1 MNAMVTGH
9 YYLGTARFINAIDTW
24 TCGLFHLATISALAF
39 SIIEQQWIGMG
50 LIVLFWLI
58 RFISTMTVFHHT
70 SRDLNENLCCI
81 FPLFDILRPLW
92 SLVRQMQYLLRKRKT
107 S

>member
-1 MNAMVTGH
+1 
-9 YYLGTARFINAIDTW
+9 
-24 TCGLFHLATISALAF
+24 
-39 SIIEQQWIGMG
+39 MG

-92 SLVRQMQYLLRKRKT
+92 SLVRQMQYQLRKKKELPKENKERIHKRIRL
-107 S
+107 SSIEQLEVNYIPQM